1 MSTVK
6 LIGIVSFYI
15 GMRKWK
21 KVEVWMYRFVTSM
34 AKFDASKMNLVFT
47 CSVN

>member
-15 GMRKWK
+15 GTEEM
-21 KVEVWMYRFVTSM
+21 EEGPLWMYRFVTSM